1 MEEFDDYGRPYVDA
15 NSWVR
20 KESISLLSGFEGLQY
35 KFKKNAM
42 SYCTNVWD
50 IDFYQL
56 RVAVLNHLQ
65 QNLRILKKY
74 KNNTRVFLDNT
85 YEMNVS
91 LPKVNKTILGRFY
104 AEITLESSLIYLGAH
119 NHNNTNKL
127 PY

>member
-20 KESISLLSGFEGLQY
+20 KEAISLLSGFEGLQY

-91 LPKVNKTILGRFY
+91 LPKVNKTIPGRFY
-104 AEITLESSLIYLGAH
+104 AEITPESSLIYLGAH